1 MTDTA
6 GIFAASA
13 VALYAAHHVGDY
25 WVQTDHQAAHK
36 GQEGHAGRRAC
47 LGHVVTY
54 VATQSAFLAV
64 TAIVLG
70 LRWGFWPSTVALLIS
85 GVTHYLADRREFG
98 IMFRL
103 ARLIPGKANFLKLG
117 VPREPWGL
125 EVLTPCSS
133 CHGAGVGGD
142 AADESTGGRCWDC
155 RGGGTLPVTLSRP
168 DNPSL
173 GTGGWALDQA
183 WHIALGVFVPALV
196 IAGMA

>member
-13 VALYAAHHVGDY
+13 IALYAAHHVGDY

-103 ARLIPGKANFLKLG
+103 ARLIPGKDCFLKLG
-117 VPREPWGL
+117 VPRPARTVEVWG
-125 EVLTPCSS
+125 PCPS
-133 CHGAGVGGD
+133 CEGRGTSY
-142 AADESTGGRCWDC
+142 DESTGGKCWDC
-155 RGGGTLPVTLSRP
+155 RAGGMLPGSVEIT